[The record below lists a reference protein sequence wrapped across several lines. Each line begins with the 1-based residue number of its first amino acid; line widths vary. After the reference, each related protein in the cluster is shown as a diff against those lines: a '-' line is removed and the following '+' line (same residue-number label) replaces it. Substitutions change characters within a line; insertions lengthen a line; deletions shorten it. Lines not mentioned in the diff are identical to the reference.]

1 MCAAAAAAKR
11 PVYKRQRESREEGLN
26 LHGHGVGGDG
36 FPVDAVWDLNGRDA
50 RQTGGGLRRQR
61 LQVQFSQAADKAIS
75 ARTMA
80 IP

>member
-1 MCAAAAAAKR
+1 MDMAW
-11 PVYKRQRESREEGLN
+11 VVS
-26 LHGHGVGGDG
+26 GDG

-80 IP
+80 IPWILQAFRGQ